1 MLTIVGIYKLIIA
14 QAVPA
19 ICLLSARRS
28 HLRSGESP
36 DKTLMSRVTRARS

>member
-1 MLTIVGIYKLIIA
+1 MLTIVGIYKLVIA

-28 HLRSGESP
+28 HLRSGEALS
-36 DKTLMSRVTRARS
+36 KTLISRAARASL